1 MSIFENKEKAIGER
15 MDALKLSRKFE
26 AKKIAPQTVHLTR
39 REEADRKEAWREY
52 ELGQLQA
59 KIVLA
64 TLDHPPKGWDDDLR
78 SPDYLPPPGDA
89 WPPTGRTPD
98 GKLILFPDKKRADQ
112 TNRAGANMNKATHLL
127 FLRYQTLIC
136 SIETDKTRREGLV
149 SSVTMTTR
157 ITHILA

>member
-78 SPDYLPPPGDA
+78 SPDYLPPPGDD
-89 WPPTGRTPD
+89 WPPTGRRSD
-98 GKLILFPDKKRADQ
+98 GRLILFPDKD
-112 TNRAGANMNKATHLL
+112 
-127 FLRYQTLIC
+127 
-136 SIETDKTRREGLV
+136 RERG
-149 SSVTMTTR
+149 
-157 ITHILA
+157 

>member
-1 MSIFENKEKAIGER
+1 MKTRATDILLEIMSDPEMSTRRRIEAAEALLGFEAPVDVINHAREYLASVFENREGEKVEDR
-15 MDALKLSRKFE
+15 MEAAQITRKFE
-26 AKKIAPQTVHLTR
+26 AKRIAPQTVHVTR

-52 ELGQLQA
+52 EINQLQM

-98 GKLILFPDKKRADQ
+98 GKLKLFPDKKEW
-112 TNRAGANMNKATHLL
+112 
-127 FLRYQTLIC
+127 
-136 SIETDKTRREGLV
+136 S
-149 SSVTMTTR
+149 
-157 ITHILA
+157 

>member
-1 MSIFENKEKAIGER
+1 MLCNADQILFVSTGAFAAKTLQHQSAREYLASVFENREGEKVEDR
-15 MDALKLSRKFE
+15 MEAAQITRKFE
-26 AKKIAPQTVHLTR
+26 AKRIAPQTVHVTR

-52 ELGQLQA
+52 EINQLQT

-98 GKLILFPDKKRADQ
+98 GKLIVFPDKKER
-112 TNRAGANMNKATHLL
+112 G
-127 FLRYQTLIC
+127 
-136 SIETDKTRREGLV
+136 
-149 SSVTMTTR
+149 
-157 ITHILA
+157 